1 MGKHS
6 STTDVDRGPQGVR
19 VVETKGRTGLRF
31 TRAFT
36 TAGVHPYDELE
47 WELRDAVLTNW
58 RDGSVSFEQRG
69 VEFPTSWSM
78 MATQIVSQKYFRGQ
92 LGTPQRERSVR
103 QMIDRVADTIAGWGI
118 DGGYFADAESAEV
131 FNAELKHLLVICKSR
146 QAQASVLNLASFT
159 PTVATGWCNSI
170 TPMGTSTSS
179 C

>member
-78 MATQIVSQKYFRGQ
+78 MATQIVS
-92 LGTPQRERSVR
+92 
-103 QMIDRVADTIAGWGI
+103 
-118 DGGYFADAESAEV
+118 
-131 FNAELKHLLVICKSR
+131 
-146 QAQASVLNLASFT
+146 
-159 PTVATGWCNSI
+159 
-170 TPMGTSTSS
+170 
-179 C
+179 